1 MFQSIVIFAIVA
13 VILITFY
20 IIGKTTAGKSNDN
33 TSFEHIHNGLVRSKL
48 YLFIGGLFVLVVTEV
63 NNIAYYVELYMK
75 VPNPETFLFIFGMVS
90 VVAVSL
96 GAVRIK
102 KIAADKELSNRD
114 ISEILGYFLL
124 GISADIVFLYYGY
137 NVHVQ
142 YYIINLNQLQSD
154 FIKYQDPVFGYTQ
167 KELYQVL
174 RNIQA
179 GISKLSIQRWE
190 GYYRFI
196 ALMLQVGLS
205 IILNYATT
213 FGYGYS
219 QVKEIAKE
227 EKNEEDKDKKEEEK
241 DEEIPADGG
250 GWMKPK
256 SGNPFRRK

>member
-1 MFQSIVIFAIVA
+1 MFQSLIIFVVAAI
-13 VILITFY
+13 ILGVFY
-20 IIGKTTAGKSNDN
+20 LIGKTNAGKDDDHSD
-33 TSFEHIHNGLVRSKL
+33 TSFEHIHKGLVKSKL

-75 VPNPETFLFIFGMVS
+75 VPNPQTFLFTFGLIS
-90 VVAVSL
+90 IVAVSL

-102 KIAADKELSNRD
+102 KIAADKKLSKRD
-114 ISEILGYFLL
+114 ILEILGYFLL
-124 GISADIVFLYYGY
+124 GISADLVFLFYGY

-167 KELYQVL
+167 KELYHVL
-174 RNIQA
+174 RNIQTNM
-179 GISKLSIQRWE
+179 SKLSIQSWE
-190 GYYRFI
+190 GFYRFI
-196 ALMLQVGLS
+196 ALSLQVGLS

-219 QVKEIAKE
+219 QVKKEEEE
-227 EKNEEDKDKKEEEK
+227 EKNKEEEK
-241 DEEIPADGG
+241 SKEEEIPADGG

-256 SGNPFRRK
+256 TGNPFRRK